1 MLDIEILNNKVVELD
16 ERVNEKADELNEQD
30 NVLLNKINTL
40 FMEMYSLH
48 SNIRSLKAIIE
59 DQNCTINN
67 QNDSI
72 RKLNGENFEPK
83 LYRVLWENGG
93 IEMVFADTMMDA
105 HDKAMQ
111 GYKGKNKIINIFI
124 NTSDKW

>member
-1 MLDIEILNNKVVELD
+1 MLGIELLNNKVVELD
-16 ERVNEKADELNEQD
+16 GRIEDKANELNEQY

-40 FMEMYSLH
+40 FMEMYGLH

-59 DQNCTINN
+59 DQNHTISK
-67 QNDSI
+67 QGDTI
-72 RKLNGENFEPK
+72 RELNGENLEPK

-93 IEMVFADTMMDA
+93 VEMVFADTMMDA

-124 NTSDKW
+124 NTSNKW